1 MAQWC
6 TLDGGIGVTLSR
18 LRRKRPSR
26 GGDGPRCLRLA
37 AWLQVDILLLLNVNV
52 SLTTHHVVRPSR
64 LSRRRPRCSRYPH
77 LLVST
82 FRPLEHVGASD
93 LDSCE
98 DKDCLSATRL
108 FALSSAHR
116 ERLLPRLHRGRHE
129 CSAYA
134 LHRCS
139 SSAQTRRSSALV
151 IFVLS

>member
-18 LRRKRPSR
+18 LRGKRPSR

-93 LDSCE
+93 LDSYE
-98 DKDCLSATRL
+98 DKDCLSAARL
-108 FALSSAHR
+108 FVLSSALR
-116 ERLLPRLHRGRHE
+116 ERLSHSRTVIGMQRTCAAQG
-129 CSAYA
+129 
-134 LHRCS
+134 S
-139 SSAQTRRSSALV
+139 SSVQARRSSALV
-151 IFVLS
+151 IVILS